1 MICWKIVH
9 ASSSDILPPILLTSC
24 TLRCNR
30 RVLLITC
37 TTLLEIAVW
46 EFRLFRIVGLLRGD
60 GLALGCGFIGILF
73 LHLPR
78 PLSFIFI
85 RFLLQLSNL

>member
-9 ASSSDILPPILLTSC
+9 ASSYDILPPTIFTSY
-24 TLRCNR
+24 TLQYSR
-30 RVLLITC
+30 RVLLTTC

-85 RFLLQLSNL
+85 RFLLPLSNL